1 MSFYADKKT
10 HEELKL
16 VTLNSIVI
24 KLYTVALFHIN
35 YLSNKVMCYWHC
47 FLACDGAELLINL
60 TRHYISH

>member
-24 KLYTVALFHIN
+24 KLYTVALFRIN
-35 YLSNKVMCYWHC
+35 YLSNKVMCY
-47 FLACDGAELLINL
+47 
-60 TRHYISH
+60 